1 MTTIITL
8 LLWLTLLGLSAWHPD
23 RCRSYGLWMVLC
35 GVLAALALSAFWRD
49 VAATGWNGEDGP
61 RLAGPEAAFLSV
73 WVLVLLPIVQR
84 RLDLRAL
91 MATLWTGLIAAAAL
105 GVALDVGHLSLNPL
119 MPGNPAG
126 PGAAALALAS
136 VAILFLAGFALCRLA
151 TPDRF
156 PWDYPAWYAGW
167 LIVAQNAHPALA
179 RVDPGAG
186 YGFWVIAIA
195 FGISATLFHTLR
207 LRQHR
212 PKST

>member
-8 LLWLTLLGLSAWHPD
+8 LLWLTLLGLAAWHPV
-23 RCRSYGLWMVLC
+23 RYRPYGSWMVL
-35 GVLAALALSAFWRD
+35 GAVLVALALSAFWRD

-73 WVLVLLPIVQR
+73 WVLVLLPIARR

-105 GVALDVGHLSLNPL
+105 GVAFDVGHLSLGPL
-119 MPGNPAG
+119 DPENPASL
-126 PGAAALALAS
+126 GAVALALAS

-151 TPDRF
+151 APDRF

-179 RVDPGAG
+179 RVDPGTG
-186 YGFWVIAIA
+186 HGFWVMALA
-195 FGISATLFHTLR
+195 FGVSAILYRTSNR
-207 LRQHR
+207 
-212 PKST
+212 